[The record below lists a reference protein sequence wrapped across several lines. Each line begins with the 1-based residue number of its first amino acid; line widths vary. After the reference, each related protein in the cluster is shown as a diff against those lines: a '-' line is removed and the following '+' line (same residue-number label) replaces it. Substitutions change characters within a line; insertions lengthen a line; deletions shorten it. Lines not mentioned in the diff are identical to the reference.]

1 MMIHESQRSLEWSR
15 TAIPISRVSAKH
27 RPATIVVA
35 DADPDLRDI
44 YRTALEFHGHR
55 VSVAADGLEAIALI
69 RNLEP
74 DLALLDL
81 DLPHLNGLEATR
93 LLRGNPATA
102 GISVILLSIYTG
114 AADHIGALRAG
125 CAGYLPKPFEPR
137 HLLEEVRR
145 ALGALTN
152 GHVSPAPAYPG

>member
-1 MMIHESQRSLEWSR
+1 MEWSR
-15 TAIPISRVSAKH
+15 SAIPISRVSVTH

-44 YRTALEFHGHR
+44 FRAALEFHGHR
-55 VSVAADGLEAIALI
+55 VSVAADGIEALALI
-69 RNLEP
+69 RSLEP

-81 DLPHLNGLEATR
+81 HLPHLNGLEATR
-93 LLRGNPATA
+93 MLRGNPATA
-102 GISVILLSIYTG
+102 DTSVILLSIYTG

-125 CAGYLPKPFEPR
+125 CTGYLPKPFEPR

-145 ALGALTN
+145 ALGAPTS
-152 GHVSPAPAYPG
+152 GHVSLAPAHPG